1 VFSSYS
7 TRALVSR
14 LRSFCSSLTYS
25 PYAVDSSAAS
35 LPENFSLACVK
46 KRERKRKKKSRLTKT
61 MVPSTNQPALWLAM
75 AVYRAL
81 SQQAARRSSNGSSS
95 LKGRGDALLRQW
107 SGTGG
112 GEMQLRSFSPAASAA
127 GSTTNAFSSPSRH
140 AFSSLSPSSDW
151 SEPSRGS
158 IGSDGDYRR
167 GFDWSSGSSSSSNRG
182 FASSALPSPQPST
195 EPQPPPPLD
204 SSDEKRSASTLAAPS
219 ASSASSSPSPPIQH
233 PTADLCDFA
242 LSELDTTRSKIESAT
257 RSTYRPQSWLQKAT
271 GAAAAAVTATAS
283 FAAAVVASPARAA
296 SFFATKTKQER
307 RLVYAG
313 WWSHAKAEA
322 RHYWAGTKLLWAEV
336 KIASRLVAAAARG
349 RALTRRE
356 RRQLTRTVADVFRL
370 VPVAVFL
377 VVPFMEFLLPIA
389 LKLFPNMLP
398 STFETAL
405 QREEALKRRVKA
417 KLEVARFLQDTVA
430 ELAKDMKNS
439 SRSSGAT
446 QASAAE
452 LYAFMK
458 RVRGG
463 EPVSAAEVTRF
474 ASLFSDELTLDNL
487 DRTQLASLCRFAGIQ
502 PFGTDA
508 FLASRLRSHLSR
520 IKADDRAIRDEG
532 LGSLSDDELRS
543 ACRARGMR
551 APFGEGARLYME
563 RQMDEWLDLSLT
575 RQLPSSLLLLSRAFT
590 VTAPFVSPRARGEEA
605 LASAEA
611 AGAAPSAAAAA
622 AAPVSTVPATI
633 PAPTSADVA
642 RLRETLGVLPDEAI
656 EAASLEAAAAAGT
669 AEGAAAAD
677 KAVALERKLES
688 LRREEELIEEE
699 AKDAA
704 AAFGGGEG
712 VAAAA
717 ASALDASRLIAASN
731 AAASASAADSSAMA
745 TAKAAAAGTTAPPQT
760 AIPPPSIDTAAD
772 ALAAGAA
779 AAVFKEAA
787 AAAALPSSV
796 SEPPADFD
804 FVSGESAEERAA
816 HAAAA
821 KEARMRKVLSALAA
835 LASTSGVAA
844 ERGEFMD
851 LVRKEVDRLNAGAA
865 ARGAPSLVFRSSGAA
880 EAERPR
886 AGSGLLEADTSAA
899 NLGAARLAGR
909 VPAILARIERELDAV
924 DARIGERMHV
934 LDEDNDGVI
943 SEEELKRALGFL
955 RESLGEDELRTLLE
969 RLQRA
974 KVDGGGGGSGGGGG
988 GGSSSSSGEALAP
1001 FRGETRDGDASSAAD
1016 SSATPLAAATAAS
1029 GFDVAHLM
1037 QLAAEENKDGDSAE
1051 NADKKV

>member
-1 VFSSYS
+1 MRYASGAA
-7 TRALVSR
+7 RAEAK
-14 LRSFCSSLTYS
+14 CSSARS
-25 PYAVDSSAAS
+25 RRRRQQQPDS
-35 LPENFSLACVK
+35 
-46 KRERKRKKKSRLTKT
+46 
-61 MVPSTNQPALWLAM
+61 
-75 AVYRAL
+75 
-81 SQQAARRSSNGSSS
+81 
-95 LKGRGDALLRQW
+95 
-107 SGTGG
+107 
-112 GEMQLRSFSPAASAA
+112 
-127 GSTTNAFSSPSRH
+127 TNAFSTTFSPSQH
-140 AFSSLSPSSDW
+140 AFSSSDW
-151 SEPSRGS
+151 SEPSRRS
-158 IGSDGDYRR
+158 SSSHGDYR
-167 GFDWSSGSSSSSNRG
+167 WSFSSSSNNRG

-195 EPQPPPPLD
+195 TTTEESQPPPPTLD
-204 SSDEKRSASTLAAPS
+204 TSSDEKRSASTLGAPS
-219 ASSASSSPSPPIQH
+219 SSSSTPIQH

-242 LSELDTTRSKIESAT
+242 LSELDTTRSRIESAT
-257 RSTYRPQSWLQKAT
+257 RSTYKPQSWLQKAA
-271 GAAAAAVTATAS
+271 GAATTAVTATAS
-283 FAAAVVASPARAA
+283 FARAVVAAPGNVVN
-296 SFFATKTKQER
+296 FFATKTKTER
-307 RLVYAG
+307 KLVYAG

-563 RQMDEWLDLSLT
+563 RQMDEWLDLSLA

-590 VTAPFVSPRARGEEA
+590 VTAPFVSPRKKEEGV
-605 LASAEA
+605 SE
-611 AGAAPSAAAAA
+611 GAAAETAAS
-622 AAPVSTVPATI
+622 VSTTVPAPI

-669 AEGAAAAD
+669 QEGAAAAD

-704 AAFGGGEG
+704 AAFGGAGGGE

-731 AAASASAADSSAMA
+731 AAAVEA
-745 TAKAAAAGTTAPPQT
+745 TATTAAGTGTGTAAPQQT
-760 AIPPPSIDTAAD
+760 TTTPPSIDTAAD

-779 AAVFKEAA
+779 AAVVKEAA

-796 SEPPADFD
+796 WEPPVDFD
-804 FVSGESAEERAA
+804 FVGGESAEERAA
-816 HAAAA
+816 YNAAA

-851 LVRKEVDRLNAGAA
+851 LVKKEVDRLNDQAS
-865 ARGAPSLVFRSSGAA
+865 ARGAPSLLFRSSGAA
-880 EAERPR
+880 TAERPR
-886 AGSGLLEADTSAA
+886 SGSGLLESDTSAA
-899 NLGAARLAGR
+899 NRGAARLSGR

-974 KVDGGGGGSGGGGG
+974 KVVAEGGGGGGSGSGS
-988 GGSSSSSGEALAP
+988 GSSSEALAP
-1001 FRGETRDGDASSAAD
+1001 FPGETRDDTGSSP
-1016 SSATPLAAATAAS
+1016 TPLAAATAAS

-1037 QLAAEENKDGDSAE
+1037 QLAAEESKDGEGAE
-1051 NADKKV
+1051 NAEKKV

>member
-1 VFSSYS
+1 
-7 TRALVSR
+7 
-14 LRSFCSSLTYS
+14 
-25 PYAVDSSAAS
+25 
-35 LPENFSLACVK
+35 
-46 KRERKRKKKSRLTKT
+46 
-61 MVPSTNQPALWLAM
+61 M
-75 AVYRAL
+75 
-81 SQQAARRSSNGSSS
+81 QQM
-95 LKGRGDALLRQW
+95 Q
-107 SGTGG
+107 
-112 GEMQLRSFSPAASAA
+112 QLRSLSSSSTSAAAA
-127 GSTTNAFSSPSRH
+127 GSNVSSHLSRRQQRAFSAP
-140 AFSSLSPSSDW
+140 SDW
-151 SEPSRGS
+151 TVSLGS
-158 IGSDGDYRR
+158 KDRHGDHGRSF
-167 GFDWSSGSSSSSNRG
+167 GWSSHSGSSSNSTRG

-195 EPQPPPPLD
+195 PNLRLEAQPPQPPPLD
-204 SSDEKRSASTLAAPS
+204 DETSKRSASTLAAPS
-219 ASSASSSPSPPIQH
+219 SPSPSSVQQ

-257 RSTYRPQSWLQKAT
+257 RSTYKPQSWLQKVA
-271 GAAAAAVTATAS
+271 GAATTAVTATAS
-283 FAAAVVASPARAA
+283 FAATLVATPARVV
-296 SFFATKTKQER
+296 SFFATKSKQER
-307 RLVYAG
+307 KLVYAG

-563 RQMDEWLDLSLT
+563 RQMEEWLDLSLA

-590 VTAPFVSPRARGEEA
+590 VTAPFVSPAAKREEVD
-605 LASAEA
+605 L
-611 AGAAPSAAAAA
+611 AAAAA
-622 AAPVSTVPATI
+622 AAEAAASTLSTGAASTTILPAPI
-633 PAPTSADVA
+633 PASTSADVA

-704 AAFGGGEG
+704 AAFGGAGEDAAA

-731 AAASASAADSSAMA
+731 ASAASAAEAASVAA
-745 TAKAAAAGTTAPPQT
+745 TTTAATTPQQTTTTTTTTT
-760 AIPPPSIDTAAD
+760 ATPPPPSLDTAAD

-779 AAVFKEAA
+779 AAVVKEAA
-787 AAAALPSSV
+787 AAASLPSSV
-796 SEPPADFD
+796 SEPPFDFD
-804 FVSGESAEERAA
+804 FVGGESAEERAA
-816 HAAAA
+816 YEAAT

-851 LVRKEVDRLNAGAA
+851 LVKKEVDRLNAGAS

-880 EAERPR
+880 VAERPK
-886 AGSGLLEADTSAA
+886 STGLLEADTSAA
-899 NLGAARLAGR
+899 NLGAARLSGQ

-974 KVDGGGGGSGGGGG
+974 KVDQNSGSASGETFAPFPGETTSDNAAAAT
-988 GGSSSSSGEALAP
+988 SSSS
-1001 FRGETRDGDASSAAD
+1001 

-1037 QLAAEENKDGDSAE
+1037 QLAAEENKGADGDESGSSVGSGGE
-1051 NADKKV
+1051 KKL

>member
-1 VFSSYS
+1 
-7 TRALVSR
+7 
-14 LRSFCSSLTYS
+14 
-25 PYAVDSSAAS
+25 
-35 LPENFSLACVK
+35 
-46 KRERKRKKKSRLTKT
+46 
-61 MVPSTNQPALWLAM
+61 MMPSNNQPALWLAL

-81 SQQAARRSSNGSSS
+81 AQQSARRSSSSGSTV
-95 LKGRGDALLRQW
+95 LKKYRDDAQRQW
-107 SGTGG
+107 SSRGG
-112 GEMQLRSFSPAASAA
+112 GEMQFRFFSPALSPAATAA
-127 GSTTNAFSSPSRH
+127 GSATTATTNASSCISPSPHAAFFSSRE
-140 AFSSLSPSSDW
+140 W
-151 SEPSRGS
+151 
-158 IGSDGDYRR
+158 
-167 GFDWSSGSSSSSNRG
+167 SGSSSSGYRDYRRFDWSFSSSSSSSSRRG
-182 FASSALPSPQPST
+182 FASSALPSPQPSAD
-195 EPQPPPPLD
+195 PPLD
-204 SSDEKRSASTLAAPS
+204 SSSSSSDETTKRSASTLAAPS
-219 ASSASSSPSPPIQH
+219 SPSPPSPPTIQQ

-257 RSTYRPQSWLQKAT
+257 RSTYKPQSWVQKVA
-271 GAAAAAVTATAS
+271 GAATTAMTATAS
-283 FAAAVVASPARAA
+283 FAAAVVAAPARVA

-307 RLVYAG
+307 NAVYAG

-439 SRSSGAT
+439 SRSSGST

-487 DRTQLASLCRFAGIQ
+487 DRTQLTSLCRFASIQ

-508 FLASRLRSHLSR
+508 FLASRLRSHLAR
-520 IKADDRAIRDEG
+520 IKADDRAIREEG

-563 RQMDEWLDLSLT
+563 RQMEDWLDLSLA

-590 VTAPFVSPRARGEEA
+590 VTAPFVSPPMATKRAEKEV
-605 LASAEA
+605 SEA
-611 AGAAPSAAAAA
+611 AAPASAAAAA
-622 AAPVSTVPATI
+622 VSVPAPI
-633 PAPTSADVA
+633 PAPSSADVS

-704 AAFGGGEG
+704 AAFGGGEDAVA

-731 AAASASAADSSAMA
+731 AAATDSTSGA
-745 TAKAAAAGTTAPPQT
+745 TTTTPATPQQATTT

-779 AAVFKEAA
+779 AAVVKEAA
-787 AAAALPSSV
+787 AAASLPSSV
-796 SEPPADFD
+796 SEPPVDFD
-804 FVSGESAEERAA
+804 FVGGESAEERAA
-816 HAAAA
+816 NEAAA

-851 LVRKEVDRLNAGAA
+851 LVRKEVDRLNAEAS

-880 EAERPR
+880 VAERPKS
-886 AGSGLLEADTSAA
+886 SGLLDASNTSAA
-899 NLGAARLAGR
+899 NLGAARLSGR

-934 LDEDNDGVI
+934 LDQDNDGVI

-974 KVDGGGGGSGGGGG
+974 KVEGGASGSGSGSEGSGSA
-988 GGSSSSSGEALAP
+988 SSSSSEMLAP
-1001 FRGETRDGDASSAAD
+1001 FPGDTSGGDAA
-1016 SSATPLAAATAAS
+1016 ATPLAAATAAS

-1037 QLAAEENKDGDSAE
+1037 QLATEESKGDGDGAE
-1051 NADKKV
+1051 KSGSSGSDKKV